1 MKCAFVASERF
12 KYPTR
17 ELCAGLGIARS
28 TFYAWQRRPPSRRAM
43 EDATLLKEIERIYV
57 ETGEAYGSPRMFD
70 DLVELGYQIG
80 RKRVERL
87 MRLRRLR
94 ARQFRRR
101 RVPASRKASALAPNL
116 VRRQFT
122 VDRLN
127 RVWVGDITELW
138 TAEGKLYVAAVMDLC
153 SRRIVGWTTSER
165 PKRTLVI
172 EALRNALAERL
183 PTGELISHTDQ
194 GSQYGSIDYWRLM
207 KRHGIRPSMSRRGT
221 PADNAVAE
229 SFFSSL
235 KRERTSW
242 KRYETREGARKD
254 LFDYIEVFYNRRRRH
269 SHIGRIS
276 PAEFERRKN
285 GA

>member
-1 MKCAFVASERF
+1 MANERS
-12 KYPTR
+12 KYPTG
-17 ELCAGLGIARS
+17 ELCSGLGLARS
-28 TFYAWQRRPPSRRAM
+28 TFYAWQTRPPSQRAM
-43 EDATLLKEIERIYV
+43 DDAVLIKEIERIHV
-57 ETGEAYGSPRMFD
+57 ETGSVYGSPRMFD
-70 DLVELGYQIG
+70 DLVELGYRIG
-80 RKRVERL
+80 EKRVERL
-87 MRLRRLR
+87 MRQQRLR

-101 RVPASRKASALAPNL
+101 RVPASRKASVLAPNL
-116 VRRQFT
+116 LRRQFT

-127 RVWVGDITELW
+127 AVWVGDITELW

-153 SRRIVGWTTSER
+153 SRRIVGWTTSDR
-165 PKRTLVI
+165 PKRNLVI

-183 PTGELISHTDQ
+183 PPGGLISHTDQ
-194 GSQYGSIDYWRLM
+194 GSQYGSIEYQRLL
-207 KRHGIRPSMSRRGT
+207 KRHGIRPSMSNQGT

-242 KRYETREGARKD
+242 KRYETREDARRD

-276 PAEFERRKN
+276 PAEFERRME